1 MALAPAVCG
10 VHFSRAIQGL
20 RMPEI
25 TPPNRDFIRL
35 GKSLIEGIGVF
46 ANRAIPRGT
55 RIIEY
60 IGEHVPINAIYH
72 VIEEG
77 RPTHVY
83 GFALNDTTAIDG
95 ARNGNDARFF
105 NHSCEPNCEPY
116 NFGGHVYIYAMRD
129 IVPGEELT
137 FDYRLGPVDSAQP
150 VGDSESHYRCGCGAA
165 SCRGT
170 LLAPGD
176 TR

>member
-1 MALAPAVCG
+1 
-10 VHFSRAIQGL
+10 
-20 RMPEI
+20 MPDI
-25 TPPNRDFIRL
+25 TPQNRDFIRL
-35 GKSLIEGIGVF
+35 GKSAIEGTGVF
-46 ANRAIPRGT
+46 AKRAIPRGA

-60 IGEHVPINAIYH
+60 IGERVPINALYH

-77 RPTHVY
+77 RPSHLY

-116 NFGGHVYIYAMRD
+116 NFGGHVYLYAMRD
-129 IVPGEELT
+129 ILPGEELT
-137 FDYRLGPVDSAQP
+137 FDYRLGPVDGALP
-150 VGDSESHYRCGCGAA
+150 LGDGESHYRCGCGAV

-170 LLAPGD
+170 LLAPPPLRSAEIPGD

>member
-1 MALAPAVCG
+1 
-10 VHFSRAIQGL
+10 
-20 RMPEI
+20 MPELKAQ
-25 TPPNRDFIRL
+25 NRDFIRV
-35 GKSLIEGIGVF
+35 GKSPIEGTGVF
-46 ANRAIPRGT
+46 AKRKIPRGT

-60 IGEHVPINAIYH
+60 IGDHVPINALYH

-77 RPTHVY
+77 KPSRIY

-105 NHSCEPNCEPY
+105 NHGCDPNCEPY
-116 NFGGHVYIYAMRD
+116 NFDGHVYIYAMRD
-129 IVPGEELT
+129 ILQGEELT
-137 FDYRLGPVDSAQP
+137 FDYKLGPVETAAGLADA
-150 VGDSESHYRCGCGAA
+150 GFKYRCRCGAA

-170 LLAPGD
+170 LLAPAYADPHEVLGD